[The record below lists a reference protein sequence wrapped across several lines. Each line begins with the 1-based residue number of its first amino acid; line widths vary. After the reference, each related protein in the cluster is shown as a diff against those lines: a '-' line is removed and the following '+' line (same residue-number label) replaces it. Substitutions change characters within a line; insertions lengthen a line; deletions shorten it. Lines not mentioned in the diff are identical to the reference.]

1 MRCARAKRRG
11 TRTILVIVPVALLLA
26 SPAAA
31 QQSPQLK
38 FDQPANANTLPVK
51 PPKADNSCAAYG
63 AGFVKL
69 SDTNTCVKVGGSI
82 SVGAGTRVGHR

>member
-1 MRCARAKRRG
+1 M
-11 TRTILVIVPVALLLA
+11 RTILVIVPVALLLA

-38 FDQPANANTLPVK
+38 FDQPADSKPLPVK

-69 SDTNTCVKVGGSI
+69 TDTNTCVKVGGSI
-82 SVGAGTRVGHR
+82 SVGAGARVGHH